1 MIISFC
7 IKCSTLI
14 AERYVYHQNCAI
26 NDHCLKRIPY
36 TISIMK
42 PLYFLSLVFLLS
54 NVVHTTAQVQFNDN
68 DFIQIEKKVIEWRRD
83 IHENP
88 ELGNREFRTA
98 ALVAKHLKS
107 LGIKVTTEVG
117 VTGVVGL
124 LEGGLPGPVIALRAD
139 MDALPVL
146 ERTPVPFASK
156 KKTIYNGTETNV
168 MHACG
173 HDSHVAIL
181 MGVAEML
188 AEIKDDLK
196 GTVKFIFQPAEEG
209 APKGEE
215 GGAELMVKEGALKN
229 PNVDVIF
236 GLHIN
241 AQLEVGNI
249 TYRPGGMFA
258 GVGDLKIT
266 IKGRS
271 AHGAEPWYAI
281 DPVVTSAQIIN
292 NLQTIM
298 SRNVNVTEN
307 AAVVTIGA
315 INGGNRSNIIP
326 EQVEM
331 LGTVRTLSES
341 DEELIFK
348 RIREIVTNTAEA
360 NGAHAIVELP
370 YSSHYPVTFN
380 DIELTKNMVPS
391 LQKAAGSDHVNLIPA
406 ETGAEDFSFFA
417 NEVPGFYFYVGALP
431 KGQDPKTSASHHT
444 PDFFLDESGFITG
457 VKAMLNLVSDYMET
471 SSVAYSKK

>member
-1 MIISFC
+1 
-7 IKCSTLI
+7 
-14 AERYVYHQNCAI
+14 
-26 NDHCLKRIPY
+26 
-36 TISIMK
+36 MK
-42 PLYFLSLVFLLS
+42 HTQLFLLPIFFLTS
-54 NVVHTTAQVQFNDN
+54 PTITAQSVGLQSET
-68 DFIQIEKKVIEWRRD
+68 IIEGIEQKVIDWRRD

-88 ELGNREFRTA
+88 ELGNREVRTA
-98 ALVAKHLKS
+98 ALVAKHLES
-107 LGIKVTTEVG
+107 LGMVVQTKVG
-117 VTGVVGL
+117 VTGVIGVL
-124 LEGGLPGPVIALRAD
+124 KGGLPGPVIALRAD

-146 ERTPVPFASK
+146 ERTPVSFASK
-156 KKTIYNGTETNV
+156 VKTVYNGSETSV

-181 MGVAEML
+181 MGVAEVL
-188 AEIKDDLK
+188 TAKQKDLK

-229 PNVDVIF
+229 PDVDVIF

-241 AQLEVGNI
+241 SQIEAGKI

-266 IKGRS
+266 VKGKS
-271 AHGAEPWYAI
+271 SHGADPWSSV
-281 DPVVTSAQIIN
+281 DPIVTSAQIIN
-292 NLQTIM
+292 NLQTII
-298 SRNVNVTEN
+298 SRNVNITRN

-315 INGGNRSNIIP
+315 IHGGNRSNIIP

-341 DEELIFK
+341 DEELIFE
-348 RIREIVTNTAEA
+348 RIRQIVTKTAEA
-360 NGAHAIVELP
+360 NGAEAIVELP

-380 DIELTKNMVPS
+380 NIDLTAKMLPS
-391 LQKAAGSDHVNLIPA
+391 LKKTAGESNVLLVPA

-417 NEVPGFYFYVGALP
+417 NEVPGLYFYIGGMP
-431 KGQDPKTSASHHT
+431 KGQDPKTTASHHT
-444 PDFFLDESGFITG
+444 PDFYLEESGFILG
-457 VKAMLNLVSDYMET
+457 VNAMVNLVADYMEMD
-471 SSVAYSKK
+471 